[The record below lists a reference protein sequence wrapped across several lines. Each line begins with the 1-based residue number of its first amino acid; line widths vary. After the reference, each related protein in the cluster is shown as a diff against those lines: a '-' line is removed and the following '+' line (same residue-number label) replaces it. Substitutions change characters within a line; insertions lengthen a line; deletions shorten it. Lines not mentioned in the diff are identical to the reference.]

1 MVRSRSNCFGAMLIP
16 LVLST
21 HVATAGEILDAKA
34 ADAKARAGE
43 IVLIDIRTPEEWLQT
58 GVPASAHA
66 ITMHQPAPAFLAQVD
81 KALGGDKSKPLA
93 LICRTG
99 NRSGSIAPQLEKLGY
114 KIIDVSEGMAGSRK
128 GPGWLRQGLALRT
141 GGDVS
146 KAPAFK
152 LSQ

>member
-1 MVRSRSNCFGAMLIP
+1 MVHGRLGIP
-16 LVLST
+16 LALILIAA
-21 HVATAGEILDAKA
+21 VAQTALAGEVLDAKT
-34 ADAKARAGE
+34 ADAKAKAGE
-43 IVLIDIRTPEEWLQT
+43 IVLVDIRTPEEWLQT
-58 GVPASAHA
+58 GVPATAHA
-66 ITMHQPAPAFLAQVD
+66 ITMHQSAPAFLAQVD

-114 KIIDVSEGMAGSRK
+114 KIIDVSEGMAGSRA
-128 GPGWLRQGLALRT
+128 GAGWLKSGLALRT
-141 GGDVS
+141 GNDVS

>member
-1 MVRSRSNCFGAMLIP
+1 MARFRPLSVFAASAA
-16 LVLST
+16 LVLAT
-21 HVATAGEILDAKA
+21 QVAAAGEILDAKA

-81 KALGGDKSKPLA
+81 TALGGDKSKPLA

-99 NRSGSIAPQLEKLGY
+99 NRSGSIAPQLERLGY
-114 KIIDVSEGMAGSRK
+114 KIIDVSEGMAGSRR
-128 GPGWLRQGLALRT
+128 GPGWLKHGLAVRT